1 VQGSRN
7 LLSCCLYAIFA
18 TVLLLCAAIVSLA
31 QDTGSISGTVTDKSG
46 AAVVGADVVITSVG
60 ANLTRSLTTN
70 SDGAYVAP
78 ALPAGPY
85 DVLVTAKGF
94 QKYQAKG
101 VVVPVAQKVRVD
113 VQLTLGTVN
122 EEVVVTGENVAEVQ
136 TQSSELG
143 GTITGKQIDSL
154 MLNGRNFTQL
164 ATLTPGVTNQTNQD
178 EGLVGVAGNVSYSI
192 NGGRTEYNNWEIDGG
207 DNMDN
212 GSNNTLNVY
221 PSLDAISEFK
231 VLTSNYGAQYGRN
244 GSGTVEVETKSGTN
258 RFHGDAYEYVRND
271 FFNARNF
278 FDPAVDANGKSL
290 GAPPYKKHDF
300 GYTFGGPFYIPHHYN
315 TEKQKTFF
323 FWSEEWRRENTPT
336 TFNTPVPSA
345 AERSGNFGDLCPT
358 DGTPFTRDPAT
369 GFPDCPASG
378 PGPTTGTFVG
388 FPNNSVAVDPNAQ
401 AMLALIPAP
410 TSASP
415 CISGSGPAC
424 FVSAQGVPVHWRQE
438 LLRVDQNIN
447 SNLRATFRYIHDSW
461 VQNTATPTWGNV
473 TNTFPVLGWNFVGP
487 GTSAVARVTATITP
501 TLLNEFVFSY
511 TADHIFLTNF
521 GPGAIARPASMNMT
535 GLFPN
540 FGNKLSGIQLTE
552 GGGAYGGGFNSDPGI
567 APWNNANPTYTFRD
581 NVSKLIGNHN
591 LQFGAYVV
599 AAQKN
604 EQNSPDIQGLLN
616 FNTSNGVS
624 SGNAFADFLSGRIA
638 SFQQWNAQVK
648 YYNRYKIVEPYF
660 QDDWRVTPRFT
671 LNLGLRMSLFGT
683 YRERYQQAFNFDPTA
698 FNAANAPTAYASD
711 GSFLP
716 GNGNPFNGIVQCGG
730 KGGTF
735 NAPGGLSGAVGGNS
749 NPGCLSG
756 HLINPGPR
764 LGFAWDPFGNGRTAI
779 RGGYGIFFEHSNG
792 NEANSESLEGS
803 APLVLNPTQ
812 FNIASGVG
820 TCPASQAA
828 YTCIGGG
835 GELFPLGPT
844 SFPTKTI
851 WPYVQ
856 QWNLNIQ
863 HEFPHSFVASIAYVA
878 SKGTHLGSER
888 DINQL
893 HAVSPSQNPFAA
905 GQAINTGTDC
915 NFTTNANGNPT
926 GATLGNGTAVGVA
939 AIPNLWVACGN
950 SAIPFRPTQG
960 FSDIPG
966 LNFDANSS
974 YNSLQTSLRRS
985 IGSLNLSA
993 SYTYSHSIDDSSDRF
1008 DGTFLDSYNLLLTRA
1023 SSTFDQR
1030 HVFNMSYVY
1039 DLPFFRHD
1047 SGFAHVLL
1055 GNWQLSGITTVQ
1067 TGTPFSVRFTGPTD
1081 NAGVANSLGLG
1092 SFPDLVGD
1100 PHGTPSTSCGAG
1112 GQSTDT
1118 PLLYNPC
1125 AFAAPQGLTF
1135 GNTGRSILHNPRRT
1149 NFDFSLL
1156 KQFKIKES
1164 ASVQFRAEAFNAFN
1178 HPQFWIYNSGNGN
1191 TGSNTFGDP
1200 GFLHAN
1206 GAHRGRTLQFGLK
1219 FLF

>member
-1 VQGSRN
+1 
-7 LLSCCLYAIFA
+7 
-18 TVLLLCAAIVSLA
+18 
-31 QDTGSISGTVTDKSG
+31 
-46 AAVVGADVVITSVG
+46 
-60 ANLTRSLTTN
+60 
-70 SDGAYVAP
+70 
-78 ALPAGPY
+78 
-85 DVLVTAKGF
+85 
-94 QKYQAKG
+94 
-101 VVVPVAQKVRVD
+101 
-113 VQLTLGTVN
+113 
-122 EEVVVTGENVAEVQ
+122 
-136 TQSSELG
+136 
-143 GTITGKQIDSL
+143 
-154 MLNGRNFTQL
+154 
-164 ATLTPGVTNQTNQD
+164 
-178 EGLVGVAGNVSYSI
+178 
-192 NGGRTEYNNWEIDGG
+192 
-207 DNMDN
+207 
-212 GSNNTLNVY
+212 
-221 PSLDAISEFK
+221 
-231 VLTSNYGAQYGRN
+231 
-244 GSGTVEVETKSGTN
+244 
-258 RFHGDAYEYVRND
+258 
-271 FFNARNF
+271 
-278 FDPAVDANGKSL
+278 VDANGKSV

-336 TFNTPVPSA
+336 TFSVPVPSA
-345 AERSGNFGDLCPT
+345 AERTGNFTDLCP
-358 DGTPFTRDPAT
+358 GA
-369 GFPDCPASG
+369 DCPNQNGAN
-378 PGPTTGTFVG
+378 PAAIPI
-388 FPNNSVAVDPNAQ
+388 DPNAQ

-410 TSASP
+410 TSSSP
-415 CISGSGPAC
+415 CPSGSGPAC

-487 GTSAVARVTATITP
+487 GTSAVARVTATVTP

-521 GPGAIARPASMNMT
+521 GPGSIARPASMNMT

-604 EQNSPDIQGLLN
+604 EQNSPDIQGLLT
-616 FNTSNGVS
+616 FNSSNSTVS

-638 SFQQWNAQVK
+638 SFQQWNSLVK

-698 FNAANAPTAYASD
+698 FNAANAPTAYNAD
-711 GSFLP
+711 GSFIA

-735 NAPGGLSGAVGGNS
+735 AAPGGFSGAVGGNP
-749 NPGCLSG
+749 NPGCLAG

-764 LGFAWDPFGNGRTAI
+764 IGFAWDPWGNGKTAI

-812 FNIASGVG
+812 PNIAGGAVINGVVP
-820 TCPASQAA
+820 CPATQTG
-828 YTCIGGG
+828 YTCIGNG
-835 GELFPLGPT
+835 GELFPVGPI
-844 SFPTKTI
+844 SVPTKTI

-856 QWNLNIQ
+856 QWNLNLQ
-863 HEFPHSFVASIAYVA
+863 HEFPHSFVASVAYVA
-878 SKGTHLGSER
+878 SKGTHLGTER
-888 DINQL
+888 DLNQL
-893 HAVSPSQNPFAA
+893 HSVPLAQNPYAA
-905 GQAINTGTDC
+905 GQAITPKILNPDGSTQYAGDC
-915 NFTTNANGNPT
+915 NTLTAGPGGAPITGQAAN
-926 GATLGNGTAVGVA
+926 
-939 AIPNLWVACGN
+939 NLSVACGG
-950 SAIPFRPTQG
+950 SAISLRPTQG
-960 FSDIPG
+960 FSDITG
-966 LNFDANSS
+966 LNFASNSS
-974 YNSLQTSLRRS
+974 YNSLQTSLRRTL
-985 IGSLNLSA
+985 GSLNLSA
-993 SYTYSHSIDDSSDRF
+993 SYTYSHSIDNSSDRF
-1008 DGTFLDSYNLLLTRA
+1008 DGTFVDSYNLNATRA

-1039 DLPFFRHD
+1039 DLPFFRQG
-1047 SGFAHVLL
+1047 SGLAHTVL

-1067 TGTPFSVRFTGPTD
+1067 TGTPFSVRFTGFSD

-1112 GQSTDT
+1112 GQATGI
-1118 PLLYNPC
+1118 PLFYNPC
-1125 AFAAPQGLTF
+1125 AFAAPRGLTF
-1135 GNTGRSILHNPRRT
+1135 GDAGRSILHNPRRT
-1149 NFDFSLL
+1149 NFDMSLL
-1156 KQFKIKES
+1156 KQFSIKEF
-1164 ASVQFRAEAFNAFN
+1164 AKIEFRAEAFNAFN
-1178 HPQFWIYNSGNGN
+1178 HTQFWIFNSANGN
-1191 TGSNTFGDP
+1191 TGSNTFGSSS
-1200 GFLHAN
+1200 FLNPA

>member
-1 VQGSRN
+1 VKGPGN
-7 LLSCCLYAIFA
+7 LRSCCLYAVFA
-18 TVLLLCAAIVSLA
+18 SVLLLCTAVDSRA
-31 QDTGSISGTVTDKSG
+31 QDTGSVSGTVTDKTG
-46 AAVVGADVVITSVG
+46 AAVVGANVVISSTG
-60 ANLTRSLTTN
+60 GNLTRTIATN

-78 ALPAGPY
+78 ALPAGNY
-85 DVLVTAKGF
+85 DVTVTAQGF
-94 QKYQAKG
+94 QKYQAKA
-101 VVVPVAQKVRVD
+101 VVVPVAEKVRVD
-113 VQLTLGTVN
+113 IQLTVGTVN
-122 EEVVVTGENVAEVQ
+122 EEIVVTGENIAQVQ

-143 GTITGKQIDSL
+143 EVINGGQVDSL

-192 NGGRTEYNNWEIDGG
+192 NGGRTEYNNWELDGG

-221 PSLDAISEFK
+221 PSLDAIAEFK

-278 FDPAVDANGKSL
+278 FDPTADANGKSL

-300 GYTFGGPFYIPHHYN
+300 GYTFGGPVFIPNHYN
-315 TEKQKTFF
+315 TSKQKTFF

-336 TFNTPVPSA
+336 TFSVAVPSA
-345 AERSGNFGDLCPT
+345 AERTGNFTDLCP
-358 DGTPFTRDPAT
+358 G
-369 GFPDCPASG
+369 PDCPNKNGAN
-378 PGPTTGTFVG
+378 PAAIPI
-388 FPNNSVAVDPNAQ
+388 DPNAA

-410 TSASP
+410 TPNNTS
-415 CISGSGPAC
+415 CGGTPAC

-438 LLRVDQNIN
+438 LVRVDHNIN

-473 TNTFPVLGWNFVGP
+473 TNTYPVLGWNFVGP
-487 GTSAVARVTATITP
+487 GTGAVAKLTATITP

-567 APWNNANPTYTFRD
+567 APWNNANPTYTYRD
-581 NVSKLIGNHN
+581 NATKLLGNHS
-591 LQFGAYVV
+591 LQFGFYAVF
-599 AAQKN
+599 AQKN

-616 FNTSNGVS
+616 FNSSNSTVS

-648 YYNRYKIVEPYF
+648 YYNRYRIVEPYL
-660 QDDWRVTPRFT
+660 QDDWRITPRLT
-671 LNLGLRMSLFGT
+671 LNLGLRVSLFGT
-683 YRERYQQAFNFDPTA
+683 YRERYRQSFNFDPTA
-698 FNAANAPTAYASD
+698 FNAANAPTAFNAD
-711 GSFLP
+711 NSFIA
-716 GNGNPFNGIVQCGG
+716 GNGNPFNGLVQCGG

-735 NAPGGLSGAVGGNS
+735 SAPGGFSGIVAGNA
-749 NPGCLSG
+749 NPGCLGG
-756 HLINPGPR
+756 HLFNPAPR
-764 LGFAWDPFGNGRTAI
+764 IGFAWDPWGNGKTSI

-792 NEANSESLEGS
+792 NEANTESLEGT

-812 FNIASGVG
+812 PNIAGGVG
-820 TCPASQAA
+820 TCPGTQTG
-828 YTCIGGG
+828 YTCIGNG
-835 GELFPLGPT
+835 GELFPVGPVAIG
-844 SFPTKTI
+844 TKTV

-856 QWNLNIQ
+856 QWNLNVQ
-863 HEFPHSFVASIAYVA
+863 HELPHSFVASVSYVA
-878 SKGTHLGSER
+878 SKGTHLTSQR
-888 DINQL
+888 DGNQL
-893 HAVSPSQNPFAA
+893 HSVPLAQNPYKA
-905 GQAINTGTDC
+905 GQPITAPILNPDGTTQYAGDC
-915 NFTTNANGNPT
+915 NTLTTGP
-926 GATLGNGTAVGVA
+926 GGA
-939 AIPNLWVACGN
+939 AITGQAANNLGIACGN
-950 SAIPFRPTQG
+950 SAITLRPFQG
-960 FSDIPG
+960 FSDITA
-966 LNFDANSS
+966 LNFDANSN
-974 YNSLQTSLRRS
+974 YNALQTSLRRS

-993 SYTYSHSIDDSSDRF
+993 SYTYAHSIDNSSDRS
-1008 DGTFLDSYNLLLTRA
+1008 DATFVDSYNLNATRA

-1039 DLPFFRHD
+1039 DLPFYRHG
-1047 SGFAHVLL
+1047 SGSMVERLALA
-1055 GNWQLSGITTVQ
+1055 NWQLSGITSVQ
-1067 TGTPFSVRFTGPTD
+1067 TGTPFSIRFTGFSD
-1081 NAGVANSLGLG
+1081 NAGVANSLGIG

-1112 GQSTDT
+1112 GTGEAGT
-1118 PLLYNPC
+1118 PLFYNPC
-1125 AFAAPQGLTF
+1125 AFAAPRGLTF

-1149 NFDFSLL
+1149 NFDMSLL
-1156 KQFKIKES
+1156 KQFKIKEA
-1164 ASVQFRAEAFNAFN
+1164 ASIQFRAEAFNIFN
-1178 HPQFWIYNSGNGN
+1178 HPEFWIYNSGNGN
-1191 TGSNTFGDP
+1191 AGQNTFGSSN
-1200 GFLHAN
+1200 FLHPA